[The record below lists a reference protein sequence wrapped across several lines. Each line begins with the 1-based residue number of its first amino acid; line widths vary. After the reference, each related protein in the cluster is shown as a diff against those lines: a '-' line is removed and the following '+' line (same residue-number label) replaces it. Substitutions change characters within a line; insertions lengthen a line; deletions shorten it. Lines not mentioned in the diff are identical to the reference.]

1 MDRKQTRNRDI
12 SIDAK
17 ILKLKTINKGNVSNL
32 TCRGI
37 KSLMGDPINLIQKIL
52 DKVNSHLLYH
62 IEIQF
67 TRLFGKLSPYR
78 TTGID
83 EAIKRVRNSNTG
95 EWGKSIEM
103 DLGFRISP

>member
-52 DKVNSHLLYH
+52 DKVNSHLLYY
-62 IEIQF
+62 IEIQL
-67 TRLFGKLSPYR
+67 TRFFGKLSPSV
-78 TTGID
+78 TVP
-83 EAIKRVRNSNTG
+83 RV
-95 EWGKSIEM
+95 
-103 DLGFRISP
+103 